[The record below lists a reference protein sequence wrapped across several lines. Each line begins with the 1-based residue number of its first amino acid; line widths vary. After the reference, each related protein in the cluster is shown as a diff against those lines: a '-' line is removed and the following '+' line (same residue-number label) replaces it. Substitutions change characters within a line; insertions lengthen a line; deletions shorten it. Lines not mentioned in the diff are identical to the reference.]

1 MHHAVAPTRNVSGY
15 SSHPYQVKGFSVS
28 TPPSAP
34 VGRGHHLLSAVG
46 TISFYTLLSR
56 ILGFARDVVIA
67 RGFGSGMD
75 ADAFFV
81 AQKLPNFL
89 RRLFAEGAFAT
100 AFVPVFST
108 YKVQGDAAATRE
120 MVMVVF
126 TALAAILMVV
136 VALGELA
143 MPLLLMVI
151 APGFGDDPEKY
162 RLTVDLTRIT
172 FPYILLISLVAMAG
186 GVLNSFRR
194 FAVPAATPI
203 LLNVFIILGAV
214 YAAPWFERPSIGLA
228 LGILIGGVV
237 QLLVQFPAMARL
249 GMPLGLRWNPRHP
262 AIRRI
267 LTLMGPSVL
276 GVSVAQISL
285 ILDTFLASWLPVG
298 SISYLYY
305 ADRLVEF
312 PLGLIGIAMAT
323 AILPALSAKA
333 ARGDEKGLNADL
345 EFALRVVALINVPA
359 SVALVV
365 LREPILVMLFQGGAF
380 NAQTTEATSQALL
393 AYSCGLM
400 AFTGVKV
407 VAPAFFARHDT
418 RTPVRVAIVCLLINM
433 VLNVI
438 LMFPLK
444 HVGLALAT
452 TLTSYLNVT
461 LLLFFLHR
469 QTGFRFGRPFLV
481 TLGKTL
487 LASAIMGFGL
497 TWGRDMFCHP
507 GLSTLKLSLILPAIM
522 LGGMVLYLLAVWVL
536 RVAELKE
543 LQRMI
548 KRAP

>member
-1 MHHAVAPTRNVSGY
+1 MSNP
-15 SSHPYQVKGFSVS
+15 SSV
-28 TPPSAP
+28 P
-34 VGRGHHLLSAVG
+34 VGRGHHLLRAVG

-56 ILGFARDVVIA
+56 ILGFVRDVVIA
-67 RGFGSGMD
+67 RGFGSGME

-108 YKVQGDAAATRE
+108 YKAQEDVAAIRH
-120 MVMVVF
+120 MVMAVF
-126 TALAAILMVV
+126 TALVTILMVV
-136 VALGELA
+136 VAVGELA
-143 MPLLLMVI
+143 MPWLLMVI
-151 APGFGDDPEKY
+151 APGFGADPEKY

-186 GVLNSFRR
+186 GVLNSYRR
-194 FAVPAATPI
+194 FAIPAATPI
-203 LLNVFIILGAV
+203 LLNVFIILGAEW
-214 YAAPWFERPSIGLA
+214 AAPWFDRPSLGLA
-228 LGILIGGVV
+228 LGILVGGIV
-237 QLLVQFPAMARL
+237 QLLIQIPAMARL
-249 GMPLGLRWNPRHP
+249 GFPLGFRWDPRHP

-267 LTLMGPSVL
+267 LKLMGPSIL

-285 ILDTFLASWLPVG
+285 ILDVFLASWLPVG

-333 ARGDEKGLNADL
+333 ACGDEAGLNADL
-345 EFALRVVALINVPA
+345 EFALRVVMLVNLPA
-359 SVALVV
+359 SVALIV

-380 NAQTTEATSQALL
+380 NAETTLATSQALL
-393 AYSCGLM
+393 AYSSGLI

-418 RTPVRVAIVCLLINM
+418 RTPVRVAIFCLLINM

-438 LMFPLK
+438 LMIPLK

-461 LLLFFLHR
+461 LLLFYLRR
-469 QTGFRFGRPFLV
+469 QTGFRFGRAVLV
-481 TLGKTL
+481 TLGKAL
-487 LASAIMGFGL
+487 IASAIMGGGL
-497 TWGRDMFCHP
+497 VWARDVFWHP
-507 GLSTLKLSLILPAIM
+507 GLSTLKQVSIVSAIM
-522 LGGMVLYLLAVWVL
+522 LGGLLLYL
-536 RVAELKE
+536 VA
-543 LQRMI
+543 
-548 KRAP
+548 A

>member
-1 MHHAVAPTRNVSGY
+1 M
-15 SSHPYQVKGFSVS
+15 S
-28 TPPSAP
+28 TPSERPA
-34 VGRGHHLLSAVG
+34 GRGHHLISAVG

-56 ILGFARDVVIA
+56 VLGFARDVVIA

-108 YKVQGDAAATRE
+108 YKVQDDVAATRQ
-120 MVMVVF
+120 MVAAVF

-136 VALGELA
+136 VALGELT
-143 MPLLLMVI
+143 MPYLLMVI
-151 APGFGDDPEKY
+151 APGFGDTPEKY
-162 RLTVDLTRIT
+162 TLTVDLTRIT
-172 FPYILLISLVAMAG
+172 FPYILLISLVAMVG
-186 GVLNSFRR
+186 GVLNSYRR

-214 YAAPWFERPSIGLA
+214 FAAPWFERPSVGLA
-228 LGILIGGVV
+228 LGILIGGIV
-237 QLLVQFPAMARL
+237 QLAVQFPAMTRL
-249 GMPLGLRWNPRHP
+249 GMPLGLRWDPRHP

-285 ILDTFLASWLPVG
+285 ILDTFLASWLPSG

-323 AILPALSAKA
+323 AILPTLSAKA
-333 ARGDEKGLNADL
+333 ARNDEQGLNADL
-345 EFALRVVALINVPA
+345 AFAMRVVTLINLPA
-359 SVALVV
+359 SVALIV

-380 NAQTTEATSQALL
+380 SAETTAATSQALL
-393 AYSCGLM
+393 AYSSGLI

-418 RTPVRVAIVCLLINM
+418 RTPVRVAIVCLVINM

-452 TLTSYLNVT
+452 TLTSYLNVS
-461 LLLFFLHR
+461 LLLFYLHR
-469 QTGFRFGRPFLV
+469 QTGFRLGGAFLV
-481 TLGKTL
+481 TIVKTL
-487 LASAIMGFGL
+487 LASLVMGVGL
-497 TWGRDMFCHP
+497 AWGVGLFWHS
-507 GLSTLKLSLILPAIM
+507 GLSTFKQALILPAIM
-522 LGGMVLYLLAVWVL
+522 VGGMVLYVVAAWVL
-536 RVAELKE
+536 RMSEIDDLWRMLK
-543 LQRMI
+543 
-548 KRAP
+548 KGGGKVD

>member
-1 MHHAVAPTRNVSGY
+1 M
-15 SSHPYQVKGFSVS
+15 
-28 TPPSAP
+28 PPSAP
-34 VGRGHHLLSAVG
+34 SGRGHHLLRAVG
-46 TISFYTLLSR
+46 TISFFTLLSR
-56 ILGFARDVVIA
+56 ILGFVRDVVIA
-67 RGFGSGMD
+67 RGFGSGME

-108 YKVQGDAAATRE
+108 YKVQDDLAATRH

-186 GVLNSFRR
+186 GVLNSYRR
-194 FAVPAATPI
+194 FAIPAATPI
-203 LLNVFIILGAV
+203 LLNVFIILGALV
-214 YAAPWFERPSIGLA
+214 AAPWFERPVVGLA
-228 LGILIGGVV
+228 LGILVGGIV

-249 GMPLGLRWNPRHP
+249 GLPLGLRWDPRHP

-267 LTLMGPSVL
+267 LHLMGPSIL

-323 AILPALSAKA
+323 AILPALAAKA
-333 ARGDEKGLNADL
+333 ARNDEQGLNADL
-345 EFALRVVALINVPA
+345 EFALRVVTLVNLPA
-359 SVALVV
+359 SVALVI

-380 NAQTTEATSQALL
+380 DAHTTHATSQALL

-418 RTPVRVAIVCLLINM
+418 RTPVRVAVFCLVINM

-461 LLLFFLHR
+461 LLLYYLHR
-469 QTGFRFGRPFLV
+469 QTGFRLGRPFLV

-487 LASAIMGFGL
+487 LASAAMGGGL
-497 TWGRDMFCHP
+497 IWGRDTFWHA
-507 GLSTLKLSLILPAIM
+507 GLSTLKQTLILPAIIVA
-522 LGGMVLYLLAVWVL
+522 GMVLYLVAIWIL
-536 RVAELKE
+536 RTSELKE
-543 LQRMI
+543 MQKFRKI
-548 KRAP
+548 TA